1 MGGEILRRKGPSRV
15 SAVLLFTLVAL
26 MAWGGLRLGRALRVS
41 GAAGDPPPF
50 PAAPDNAAEVFSGLE
65 QLRLLPDMNS
75 DGRSEAIAISAF
87 NGGQREI
94 ALLVTEGD
102 RYRKSGEAQRVQW
115 PEGLPEL
122 AITDLP
128 EAPGSLVVTMRLP
141 GGEEQFQA
149 FALDAASGLRP
160 LDYYQLTA
168 PRREDRNLVLVDK
181 RLNVLYY
188 YRNGALQ
195 MVARAATGADRTGP
209 PGLKNRFT
217 PEGRFRIAI
226 LQPKPS
232 YTSPDGKKTWAGGD
246 PDNPLGTRWMGFP
259 VLEDDIGWIFG
270 IQGTNE
276 PEKLGTW
283 SSDGSIRLSNP
294 DAERLFDL
302 IDEGTTL
309 EIR

>member
-1 MGGEILRRKGPSRV
+1 MRRKGPNWV
-15 SAVLLFTLVAL
+15 SHVLVFALVAL
-26 MAWGGLRLGRALRVS
+26 LAWGGWQLGRALRVS
-41 GAAGDPPPF
+41 GAAGAPPPF
-50 PAAPDNAAEVFSGLE
+50 PTGPDNAAEVFSGLE
-65 QLRLLPDMNS
+65 QLRLLPDMNF
-75 DGRSEAIAISAF
+75 DGRPEAIAISAF
-87 NGGQREI
+87 TGGQREM

-102 RYRKSGEAQRVQW
+102 RYRKAGSAHRLQW

-128 EAPGSLVVTMRLP
+128 EASGSLVVTLRLP

-149 FALDAASGLRP
+149 FTLEAASGLKP
-160 LDYYQLTA
+160 LDYYRLTA
-168 PRREDRNLVLVDK
+168 PHRDDRNLVLVDK

-195 MVARAATGADRTGP
+195 LVVRAATGADRTGP
-209 PGLKNRFT
+209 AGLKNRFT
-217 PEGRFRIAI
+217 PVGRFKIAVM
-226 LQPKPS
+226 QPKPS
-232 YTSPDGKKTWAGGD
+232 YTSPDGKKTWVGGD

-259 VLEDDIGWIFG
+259 VLENDIGWIFG

-283 SSDGSIRLSNP
+283 SSDGSIRLANP